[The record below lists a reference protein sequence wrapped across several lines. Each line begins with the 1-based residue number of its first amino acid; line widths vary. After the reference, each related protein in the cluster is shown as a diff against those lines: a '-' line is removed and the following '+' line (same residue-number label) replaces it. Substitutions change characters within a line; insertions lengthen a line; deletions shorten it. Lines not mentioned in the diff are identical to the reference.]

1 MTTLDRPYPHSPEA
15 EEALLGSLL
24 IDPDAIFEVS
34 SFLKPAAFYNESNR
48 WIYEAVLAI
57 YNARKPLDFITLHD
71 ELRRQER
78 LEKIGGE
85 GYLIGLLNT
94 VPTAINAES
103 YGRIIEAAALRRQM
117 LQAAGEIARLAYD
130 EAEDVNVVIDRAEQ
144 ALFSV
149 SEDRASRDLKPV
161 KEIAFDYWQ
170 RIEELNQ
177 RGDDMIGVPSGFTDL
192 DRLLSGLN
200 KSDLIIVAARPGMG
214 KCVAADTQ
222 LVNPATGELTTIEAM
237 VKAEQGTL
245 LTLTADYK
253 LRPAQASHFVDDG
266 RKPTYRVRTALGRE
280 IKTTLSHPFLTVT
293 GWRPLAELAVGDHV
307 AVPRQLPVFGADD
320 PPEHEV
326 KVLAYLLA
334 DGSLTGASPQFT
346 NSDPILREDF
356 AAAALQF
363 PGNKIRF
370 EDSNGRRTPTLHV
383 TGDLA
388 SVAAERREFGE
399 KLSGLTAERNLSP
412 AGLATAVGVNS
423 DAVSHWF
430 TGHHIPAPENFE
442 RLTAVLQIEPDA
454 LAANGIAAISRR
466 ANSLT
471 EWLKTQEV
479 WGKGAAEKEI
489 PTAVYRYNRTKL
501 ALFLNRLFACD
512 GSVYLHKNGQPAAS
526 YSTISLKL
534 AQGVQHLLLRFGVI
548 AKLRRREI
556 KYKGTLAAPLTN
568 CASRPPTVWLPL
580 SRQLARWAKRAP
592 LLRSKR
598 I

>member
-130 EAEDVNVVIDRAEQ
+130 EAEDVSVVIDRAEQ

-222 LVNPATGELTTIEAM
+222 LVNPATGELIS
-237 VKAEQGTL
+237 
-245 LTLTADYK
+245 Y
-253 LRPAQASHFVDDG
+253 RSDG
-266 RKPTYRVRTALGRE
+266 
-280 IKTTLSHPFLTVT
+280 
-293 GWRPLAELAVGDHV
+293 
-307 AVPRQLPVFGADD
+307 
-320 PPEHEV
+320 
-326 KVLAYLLA
+326 
-334 DGSLTGASPQFT
+334 
-346 NSDPILREDF
+346 
-356 AAAALQF
+356 
-363 PGNKIRF
+363 
-370 EDSNGRRTPTLHV
+370 
-383 TGDLA
+383 
-388 SVAAERREFGE
+388 
-399 KLSGLTAERNLSP
+399 
-412 AGLATAVGVNS
+412 
-423 DAVSHWF
+423 
-430 TGHHIPAPENFE
+430 
-442 RLTAVLQIEPDA
+442 
-454 LAANGIAAISRR
+454 
-466 ANSLT
+466 
-471 EWLKTQEV
+471 
-479 WGKGAAEKEI
+479 
-489 PTAVYRYNRTKL
+489 
-501 ALFLNRLFACD
+501 
-512 GSVYLHKNGQPAAS
+512 
-526 YSTISLKL
+526 
-534 AQGVQHLLLRFGVI
+534 
-548 AKLRRREI
+548 
-556 KYKGTLAAPLTN
+556 
-568 CASRPPTVWLPL
+568 
-580 SRQLARWAKRAP
+580 
-592 LLRSKR
+592 
-598 I
+598 